1 MEESS
6 AGNNRIGI
14 LYLFIWY
21 LIFPF
26 EDAKLMLRVI
36 FFIILQQYD
45 FMIGQYS
52 YIGDDGKT
60 YTVKYEAGVNGFRI
74 LDGAHVPSGGQ
85 HSGNYKYIKFNRS
98 L

>member
-6 AGNNRIGI
+6 AGNNRIGK

-21 LIFPF
+21 LITI
-26 EDAKLMLRVI
+26 LRPQNYPS
-36 FFIILQQYD
+36 FIILQQYD
-45 FMIGQYS
+45 FMVGQYS

-85 HSGNYKYIKFNRS
+85 HSGNYNITSHMPSSFY
-98 L
+98 

>member
-1 MEESS
+1 M
-6 AGNNRIGI
+6 
-14 LYLFIWY
+14 
-21 LIFPF
+21 
-26 EDAKLMLRVI
+26 
-36 FFIILQQYD
+36 FFVILQQYD

-74 LDGAHVPSGGQ
+74 LDGAHVPNGVQ
-85 HSGNYKYIKFNRS
+85 NSGNYKHIKLNRC

>member
-6 AGNNRIGI
+6 AGNNRIGK
-14 LYLFIWY
+14 LYLFILY

-26 EDAKLMLRVI
+26 EMLRVMFFVI
-36 FFIILQQYD
+36 FATIWF

-85 HSGNYKYIKFNRS
+85 HSGNYKYIKLHTS